1 MNSEQI
7 KSMFKEVHGVPYVIE
22 NRKAYERAMIDGTHG
37 SSIRKD
43 ANELLSR
50 YTTLGQVHQSISSHL
65 SATSGSRPTIDPS
78 EPKSKEWHKNYQETI
93 GQPYLPSRPPI
104 DADGNPHILS
114 PVTTHHLV
122 TKNNTILPI
131 SAPLPRRE
139 VEAQLH
145 RTGEAMGKM
154 RDRLL
159 TYPHIDHD
167 DLNPSRDRANYV
179 AHATS
184 RWLHD
189 AIDSQER
196 QHGEMHPDTKRKLR
210 GMAGTG
216 ATLNLNHA
224 EHGDAVTNIV
234 LGRDPE
240 VIHHAG
246 PTRSETNENADS
258 WKSVLRE
265 DLRKWVKEKWVDIGS
280 PDGKGGYK
288 PCGRSEGDG
297 RKAYPK
303 CVPASKARSMSKK
316 EKKSAVRRKR
326 KAESNS
332 SESKGRSPKMI
343 KTLKEHVTELL
354 EKKLCARGK
363 AAAKRKYDVYP
374 SAYANMYASAVCSGK
389 VTPGGKKDTNESFN
403 SLSEAKKKRITKLHS
418 KKYPKGTH
426 YCATHVE
433 HSELGIGTT
442 ITEHHAKPDKY
453 GDIDWY
459 DVKFVDHG
467 IVEQVPTDHVNILL
481 GEMHENHEHHEHE
494 ENELTEEV
502 AKVKAPAGHHW
513 MKQGKNEYTL
523 MPHKGKFKPH
533 KNGSLEAEFE
543 IQKVHKS

>member
-1 MNSEQI
+1 MSSNEI
-7 KSMFKEVHGVPYVIE
+7 TAMFKKVHGVPYKNTGQYVIAHIE
-22 NRKAYERAMIDGTHG
+22 HPEHGTVYIGRNGLTNKKIKARRMTPDDAARLHSEYNRIGIRSLYRPGFPEHPHHEALETGGKFGLTPVMGMDRKTIHSLQYDNEGAERTHRAAKGASAREGTV
-37 SSIRKD
+37 SRAKRMETSRAREAEEQARELNRL
-43 ANELLSR
+43 ANR
-50 YTTLGQVHQSISSHL
+50 TLG
-65 SATSGSRPTIDPS
+65 
-78 EPKSKEWHKNYQETI
+78 E
-93 GQPYLPSRPPI
+93 
-104 DADGNPHILS
+104 
-114 PVTTHHLV
+114 
-122 TKNNTILPI
+122 
-131 SAPLPRRE
+131 
-139 VEAQLH
+139 
-145 RTGEAMGKM
+145 
-154 RDRLL
+154 
-159 TYPHIDHD
+159 
-167 DLNPSRDRANYV
+167 
-179 AHATS
+179 
-184 RWLHD
+184 
-189 AIDSQER
+189 
-196 QHGEMHPDTKRKLR
+196 
-210 GMAGTG
+210 
-216 ATLNLNHA
+216 
-224 EHGDAVTNIV
+224 
-234 LGRDPE
+234 
-240 VIHHAG
+240 
-246 PTRSETNENADS
+246 
-258 WKSVLRE
+258 SVLRE
-265 DLRKWVKEKWVDIGS
+265 DLKKWVKEKWVDIGS

-326 KAESNS
+326 KAESS
-332 SESKGRSPKMI
+332 SGESKGRSPKMI
-343 KTLKEHVTELL
+343 KTLKEHVTELIG
-354 EKKLCARGK
+354 KKLCARGK

-433 HSELGIGTT
+433 HVDLGIGTT

-494 ENELTEEV
+494 ENELTEEF